1 MKVWIKYVIGTV
13 LGVIAAFIL
22 PLNTP
27 QVDSIVAGF
36 SEFAI
41 RFGRYALVPLIF
53 FGTAMSL
60 FNLRYKRHILK
71 TSVWT
76 AATLI
81 GSTLILVLLG
91 LFSILIVKLP
101 RIPITGEKISE
112 VPTIDVKSLIFSI
125 FPFSGFE
132 SLKDGLYLLPIFV
145 LAAFAGGACAS
156 DTNDSKPV
164 LSVFESAMKL
174 CQTMSAFFV
183 EWLSVGM
190 IAISTYWVMQ
200 ARVVFEVS
208 TFMPLCIMLLVDFF
222 IVAGIIYPLILRLLC
237 KDLRPYHVLYA
248 SLCSIITGFFSGD
261 TNLALL
267 TNQRHTKESLGIH
280 DETNYFTLPLFSIF
294 ARGGTA
300 LVTSIC
306 FVTILRSYSSL
317 GFTFFDV
324 IWIFAISFIT
334 SFALGT
340 FPQGGTFVALTAI
353 CSLYGRGFEA
363 GYLLLSPAAPILCS
377 FATAFDVLSA
387 ITGSYIVAVKTKK
400 IDKIELKHYI

>member
-340 FPQGGTFVALTAI
+340 FPQGGTFVALTVI
-353 CSLYGRGFEA
+353 CSMYGRGFE
-363 GYLLLSPAAPILCS
+363 PRRTDFVQFRNRI
-377 FATAFDVLSA
+377 
-387 ITGSYIVAVKTKK
+387 
-400 IDKIELKHYI
+400 